1 MEFLQFLFCVFSWKL
16 LPGLSES
23 LDLNLISMRLDSG
36 PRDEDTS
43 WRSEKRSIILYF
55 LTQNVWY
62 NKIILITLQCE

>member
-1 MEFLQFLFCVFSWKL
+1 MEFLQFLFCIFSRKL

-43 WRSEKRSIILYF
+43 WRSGK
-55 LTQNVWY
+55 
-62 NKIILITLQCE
+62 KIDHFTFFNTKCLV